1 MAGLLAMRSK
11 YGAKRTTVDGITFAS
26 KREAVH
32 YALLKR
38 NERLGLI
45 SGLELQPRF
54 PIIVD
59 GSQVRYPGSN
69 RPMTY
74 VGDFAFTEGG
84 QRRVLDVKGFDTPA
98 SKIKRAIVE
107 HAYRIKIEVVK

>member
-1 MAGLLAMRSK
+1 MRSK

-26 KREAVH
+26 KREARH
-32 YALLKR
+32 YALLR
-38 NERLGLI
+38 RSERLGMI

-54 PIIVD
+54 PIVID

-74 VGDFAFTEGG
+74 VGDFAFTEDG
-84 QRRVLDVKGFDTPA
+84 QRRVIDCKGMDTPA
-98 SKIKRAIVE
+98 SKIKRALVE
-107 HAYRIKIEVVK
+107 HIYRIKVEVVK